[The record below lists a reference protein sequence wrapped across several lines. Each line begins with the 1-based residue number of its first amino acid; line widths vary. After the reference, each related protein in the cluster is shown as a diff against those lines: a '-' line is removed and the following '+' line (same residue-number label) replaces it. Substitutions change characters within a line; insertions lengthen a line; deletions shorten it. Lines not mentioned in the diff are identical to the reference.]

1 MAYVTEEDLASW
13 SIPIA
18 NSEYE
23 LAERIMELV
32 TATTDDLLE
41 GRVATFDVD
50 LMCSMK
56 NGTDGAVCSASD
68 P

>member
-23 LAERIMELV
+23 LVLV
-32 TATTDDLLE
+32 RFE
-41 GRVATFDVD
+41 QHF
-50 LMCSMK
+50 S
-56 NGTDGAVCSASD
+56 
-68 P
+68 